1 MIHHKYLTPL
11 PAVAIVV
18 SISSGCLVMSSPDMG
33 RKGGGG
39 GFPELWPEKNL
50 SSKESDIYFLLGLVN
65 DIPKVILNL
74 Q

>member
-1 MIHHKYLTPL
+1 MF
-11 PAVAIVV
+11 VNV
-18 SISSGCLVMSSPDMG
+18 STRYGTG
-33 RKGGGG
+33 KGGGG
-39 GFPELWPEKNL
+39 GFPELWPVKNL